1 MWKAQSFKC
10 MPSYRL
16 KLGESLD
23 QDVSQCFVS
32 LVALQTFYVTFQAK
46 NNVISAP
53 ASTSLAQVLQ

>member
-1 MWKAQSFKC
+1 